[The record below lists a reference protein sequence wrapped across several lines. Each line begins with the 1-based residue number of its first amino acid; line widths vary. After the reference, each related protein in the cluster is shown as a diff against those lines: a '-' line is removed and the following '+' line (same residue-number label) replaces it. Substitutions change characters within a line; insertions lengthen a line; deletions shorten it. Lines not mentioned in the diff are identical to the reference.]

1 MLNEIHF
8 HRGLHDKHL
17 FVRKNKLI
25 SKAKLESACA
35 ISHCVCFAP
44 QLQVRQFVAFFLK
57 VKVILIHHGSRVGIT
72 GGSSIGGSGV
82 ITSGGSSSAGGGSS
96 SQGMREFL

>member
-1 MLNEIHF
+1 MRLAIVSAL
-8 HRGLHDKHL
+8 LHNCKYSNL
-17 FVRKNKLI
+17 R
-25 SKAKLESACA
+25 
-35 ISHCVCFAP
+35 
-44 QLQVRQFVAFFLK
+44 RQFVAFFLK

-96 SQGMREFL
+96 SQGMREFLRMKQ